1 MISGGCDILGQNTIG
16 QTVYKKFKIANSLL
30 IKYHSFFDIFEPVF
44 GHKNRMVIRTTQEL
58 IMKEVLKKIVP
69 ICLLLIL
76 SCGIHAKQVANNKT
90 HTLSKNIQQ
99 LDIFE
104 LRRIEHMGPKFYFTS
119 VSEKIT
125 FNPYDKR
132 GKRKTNIFVP
142 DPADNYKKEKYLLTK
157 TYRQRFLAASKISE
171 TDTLFIYNYVHNKL
185 YSFPISKLEA
195 FAIKDDYGGG
205 IDETE
210 FQFGFALTLNQ
221 LPPDY
226 NPDYTTF
233 VYIGKNN
240 PFAQQQ
246 LTLLNWQK
254 INDKNYDYLAQAY
267 GLHYYV
273 TECFYY
279 DSPACGRL
287 VVKNQKNKILFNHN
301 YLNGDVHV
309 TPLNGKKDSEVD
321 YKNQWS
327 GKLFND
333 KPLAVFG
340 FYSVVFGCPKIDFID
355 SSYKSIRIKCDNR
368 H

>member
-1 MISGGCDILGQNTIG
+1 M
-16 QTVYKKFKIANSLL
+16 KK
-30 IKYHSFFDIFEPVF
+30 
-44 GHKNRMVIRTTQEL
+44 
-58 IMKEVLKKIVP
+58 VLKKIVP
-69 ICLLLIL
+69 ICLLLIF
-76 SCGIHAKQVANNKT
+76 SCGTHAKQVANNKT

-104 LRRIEHMGPKFYFTS
+104 LRRIEYMGPKFYFTS

-142 DPADNYKKEKYLLTK
+142 DPTDNYKKEKYLLTK
-157 TYRQRFLAASKISE
+157 TYRQRFLAVSKISE

-185 YSFPISKLEA
+185 YSFPISQLEA
-195 FAIKDDYGGG
+195 FAIKDDYGVG

-226 NPDYTTF
+226 DPDYTTF

-267 GLHYYV
+267 GLDYYV
-273 TECFYY
+273 T
-279 DSPACGRL
+279 
-287 VVKNQKNKILFNHN
+287 
-301 YLNGDVHV
+301 
-309 TPLNGKKDSEVD
+309 
-321 YKNQWS
+321 
-327 GKLFND
+327 
-333 KPLAVFG
+333 
-340 FYSVVFGCPKIDFID
+340 
-355 SSYKSIRIKCDNR
+355 
-368 H
+368 